1 MFVSMSLNL
10 KIVSP
15 EKVAFDGAVERVVV
29 PGTSGEFEIL
39 TDHAPI
45 ISTLEKGRLVFHD
58 SEGQHELMVNG
69 GFVEVQKNN
78 VNICVEL

>member
-1 MFVSMSLNL
+1 MSLNL

-15 EKVAFDGAVERVVV
+15 EKVAYDGTVERVVV

-39 TDHAPI
+39 VNHAPI
-45 ISTLEKGRLVFHD
+45 ISTLEKGKLVYQD
-58 SEGQHELMVNG
+58 SEGQHKMMGNG

>member
-1 MFVSMSLNL
+1 MSLNL

-45 ISTLEKGRLVFHD
+45 ISTLEQGKLVYQD
-58 SEGQHELMVNG
+58 SEGRHELMVNG

>member
-15 EKVAFDGAVERVVV
+15 EKVVYDGTVERVVV

-39 TDHAPI
+39 VNHAPI

>member
-1 MFVSMSLNL
+1 M

-15 EKVAFDGAVERVVV
+15 EKVVFDGAVERVVV

-39 TDHAPI
+39 VNHAPI
-45 ISTLEKGRLVFHD
+45 ISTLEKGRLVYQDF
-58 SEGQHELMVNG
+58 EGRHEQMVNG

>member
-1 MFVSMSLNL
+1 MFCIYEFEFENRF
-10 KIVSP
+10 P
-15 EKVAFDGAVERVVV
+15 EKVVYDGAVERVVV

-39 TDHAPI
+39 VNHAPI
-45 ISTLEKGRLVFHD
+45 ISTLEKGRLVYQD

>member
-1 MFVSMSLNL
+1 MSLEL

-15 EKVAFDGAVERVVV
+15 AKIEYEGQVDRVVV

-39 TDHAPI
+39 VNHAPI
-45 ISTLEKGRLVFHD
+45 ISTLEKGRIIFHD
-58 SEGQHELMVNG
+58 SEGTHEVNVSM
-69 GFVEVQKNN
+69 GFVEVQKNV

>member
-1 MFVSMSLNL
+1 MSLNL

-15 EKVAFDGAVERVVV
+15 EKVAFDGAVDRVVV

-45 ISTLEKGRLVFHD
+45 ISTLEKGKLVYQD
-58 SEGQHELMVNG
+58 SEGRHELMVNG